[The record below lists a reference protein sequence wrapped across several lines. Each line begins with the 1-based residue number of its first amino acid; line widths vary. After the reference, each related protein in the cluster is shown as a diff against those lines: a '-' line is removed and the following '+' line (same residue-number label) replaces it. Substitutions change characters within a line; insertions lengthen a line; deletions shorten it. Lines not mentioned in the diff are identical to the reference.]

1 MSSSASKP
9 LLLTTAPFLSEGGS
23 TNRMMWEVVAALVPV
38 LIAATWFFGL
48 AALLV
53 TTACVLGACL
63 TEWLAAEGRKIGT
76 LRDGSALLTGLLLAF
91 TLPPGLPLWMAFLG
105 GVAAV
110 ALGKLIWG
118 GLGRNMFNPA
128 LVGRAFLQ
136 AAFPIATTTW
146 TAPGG
151 DFFELPAST
160 LAAPLMQPA
169 TDVVSSATP
178 LGLAKF
184 EGVTSELSGL
194 LWGNVGGSLG
204 ETSGLLLIA
213 CAIFLVLRKTFDWRL
228 LVSTVVGVAVFAG
241 IMHLINPDA
250 YPGPLFMVFSGGLL
264 FGAVFMVTDP
274 VTSPLT
280 KKGAWIFG
288 IGIAFLVVLIRL
300 FGGLPEAVMYAI
312 LLMNAAVPHINRYTQ
327 PRRFGG

>member
-1 MSSSASKP
+1 MSATSKP
-9 LLLTTAPFLSEGGS
+9 LILSTAPFLREGGS

-38 LIAATWFFGL
+38 FVASLWFFGL

-53 TTACVLGACL
+53 VLACAGGAAL
-63 TEWLAAEGRKIGT
+63 TEWAAAPNRSLGT
-76 LRDGSALLTGLLLAF
+76 LRDGSALLTGVLLAF

-105 GVAAV
+105 GVVSV

-118 GLGRNMFNPA
+118 GLGRNLFNPA

-151 DFFELPAST
+151 GFFDLPAST
-160 LAAPLMQPA
+160 FAMPLMRPA
-169 TDVVSSATP
+169 TDVVSAATP
-178 LGLAKF
+178 LGLMKF
-184 EGVTSELSGL
+184 EGAGTELSSL
-194 LWGNVGGSLG
+194 LWGNIGGSLG
-204 ETSGLLLIA
+204 ETSGALLLL
-213 CAIFLVLRKTFDWRL
+213 CAGFLIWRRTFDWRL
-228 LVSTVVGVAVFAG
+228 FVSTIVGAAVFSG
-241 IMHLINPDA
+241 LLFVLDGEA
-250 YPGPLFMVFSGGLL
+250 YPDPLFMVFSGGLM

-280 KKGAWIFG
+280 SRGAWIFG
-288 IGIAFLVVLIRL
+288 LGVGFLVVLIRL

-312 LLMNAAVPHINRYTQ
+312 LLMNATVPHINRYTQ